1 MKLSF
6 ITPTKYIKKY
16 GSQSDFILALSHLI
30 DIDEEN
36 EYEEA
41 ITSVNLP
48 ILCDN
53 GLFENSV
60 PESLETLITKALKIG
75 AHTFFAPDK
84 LFDAKGT
91 QKELDKTIKHLSNPA
106 FRFEKIKIG
115 AVVQADNAQDYIKQ
129 LLDFNNNPKVE
140 LIGLSILSIPKS
152 FYDELG
158 RYDITE
164 SRVLLLQKMKSMELH
179 DGVKWKNCH
188 LLGLG
193 NSFDD
198 VIYANEFCPFVVS
211 NDTSCCFQSGLFGKY
226 LTDELEVPGGKVKE
240 KVNFELNTLT
250 REQKDTIQY
259 NIHKCKEV
267 IQK

>member
-1 MKLSF
+1 MRLSF

-36 EYEEA
+36 AYEEA
-41 ITSVNLP
+41 IIKTNLP

-60 PESLETLITKALKIG
+60 PESLETLVAKALKIS
-75 AHTFFAPDK
+75 ATHFFAPDI
-84 LFDAKGT
+84 LFDSKGT
-91 QKELDKTIKHLSNPA
+91 QKELDKTIKYLENPA
-106 FRFEKIKIG
+106 FRFNKIKIA
-115 AVVQADNAQDYIKQ
+115 AVVQANNAEDYMKQ
-129 LLDFNNNPKVE
+129 LLDFNNNPAVD

-164 SRVLLLQKMKSMELH
+164 SRILVLQKMKSMELH

-193 NSFDD
+193 NDYGD
-198 VIYANEFCPFVVS
+198 VIYAKEFCPFVVS
-211 NDTSCCFQSGLFGKY
+211 NDTSCCFQSGLFGKR

-240 KVNFELNTLT
+240 KVNFDLESLT
-250 REQKDTIQY
+250 REQRDCIQY